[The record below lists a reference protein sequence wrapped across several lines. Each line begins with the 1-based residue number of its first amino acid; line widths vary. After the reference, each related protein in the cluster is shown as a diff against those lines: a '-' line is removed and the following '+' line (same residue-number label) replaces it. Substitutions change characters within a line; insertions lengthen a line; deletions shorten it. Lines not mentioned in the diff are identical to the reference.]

1 VGINTGN
8 VITGSIGSTR
18 ALQYTAIGDAMNVAS
33 RLVNVASSGEII
45 ISEDTFRY
53 VAGRI
58 EAIALPPVK
67 VKGKAE
73 ELKVFR
79 VTGLRGATTQIPGEW
94 SGPTNG

>member
-1 VGINTGN
+1 M
-8 VITGSIGSTR
+8 ITGSIGSTR

-45 ISEDTFRY
+45 ASESTYRA
-53 VAGRI
+53 VASRV
-58 EAIALPPVK
+58 EATALPPVK

-79 VTGLRGATTQIPGEW
+79 ITGLRSVVTPLPGEW
-94 SGPTNG
+94 SGPTNA